1 MFKAREW
8 WATRTGD
15 GEESDGAQLAVGNV
29 DNASDGVQKVVVGSY
44 KGVLRIYRPS
54 AKDFRASDMVLEA
67 ELGAPILGVEIG
79 LFGSA
84 SQKDLML
91 AVLHPRR
98 LVVYSAASTKVQSE
112 HVRPPAPARM
122 PDFELMAQARE
133 SMFKFRPWESDRV

>member
-1 MFKAREW
+1 MSVFKAREW

-29 DNASDGVQKVVVGSY
+29 DNASDGVQKAVVGSY

-79 LFGSA
+79 VFGSA

-122 PDFELMAQARE
+122 PDLELMARI
-133 SMFKFRPWESDRV
+133 

>member
-1 MFKAREW
+1 MGW
-8 WATRTGD
+8 
-15 GEESDGAQLAVGNV
+15 L
-29 DNASDGVQKVVVGSY
+29 GSCE
-44 KGVLRIYRPS
+44 GGGS
-54 AKDFRASDMVLEA
+54 
-67 ELGAPILGVEIG
+67 APILGVEIG